1 MHVHGAN
8 VLMNF
13 EPYDF
18 NSDLRKVLDYLLR
31 LFDLICLLMYVGAL
45 LLLRVLRRLS
55 LRLFTRRLL
64 VLMCHGYTLL
74 LTSLSV
80 PGLHYVANE
89 LPFPFP
95 LLDVFPETE
104 SVLKS
109 VLLALGPLGLLLL
122 RVI

>member
-1 MHVHGAN
+1 
-8 VLMNF
+8 MNF

-18 NSDLRKVLDYLLR
+18 NSDLREMLDYLLR
-31 LFDLICLLMYVGAL
+31 LFDLRCLLMNVRAL
-45 LLLRVLRRLS
+45 LLLRLPLRLS
-55 LRLFTRRLL
+55 LLLFTRRLL
-64 VLMCHGYTLL
+64 VLLCHGYTLL

-95 LLDVFPETE
+95 LLNAFAQTE